1 MAGLPPATRKN
12 KEHPEMGQGR
22 SGRRQHGLASVPETV
37 KGAIEMVIEN
47 IEINPNPNPR
57 LIFEAIAQILGRR
70 YGYDVKVVSVEE
82 MPEQEVAS

>member
-1 MAGLPPATRKN
+1 
-12 KEHPEMGQGR
+12 
-22 SGRRQHGLASVPETV
+22 
-37 KGAIEMVIEN
+37 MVIEN

-82 MPEQEVAS
+82 MPEQEAAS